1 MAAHRT
7 DIRRRLAATV
17 AGSPGRVSAALTA
30 GDGWAW
36 EHEAHRAVPAASTI
50 KLPLL
55 LAALAEVDAGR
66 LDLDDQVI
74 LPARRVGG
82 SGPLWL
88 LPSVAS
94 LPLDETLRLMVALS
108 DNDAANAVLDLVGT
122 AAVED
127 LLQRVPT
134 RHTRLQRRL
143 MDFAAARAGR
153 ENETSA
159 ADLVETVAAL
169 RRGRLVSAE
178 ATATAVGVL
187 RAQQLRAGLPGY
199 LPGDVA
205 VASKTGDLPGVRAEV
220 ALLERGNRWVAVAVT
235 ATGLAA
241 EGVDRGT
248 AVLPFFATLGE
259 VAAQLL

>member
-1 MAAHRT
+1 MAADRT
-7 DIRRRLAATV
+7 DVRHRLNV
-17 AGSPGRVSAALTA
+17 AVDGSPGQVSAALTA
-30 GDGWAW
+30 SDGWAW
-36 EHEAHRAVPAASTI
+36 EHEAHRTVPAASTV

-66 LDLDDQVI
+66 LRLDGEVL
-74 LPARRVGG
+74 LPTRRVGG

-122 AAVED
+122 TAVED

-143 MDFAAARAGR
+143 MDFAAAGDGR
-153 ENETSA
+153 ENETCA
-159 ADLVETVAAL
+159 ADLVAMMVAL
-169 RRGRLVSAE
+169 RRGQLLTVD
-178 ATATAVGVL
+178 ATAGAIGIL

-199 LPGDVA
+199 LPADVA
-205 VASKTGDLPGVRAEV
+205 VASKTGDLPGVRTEV
-220 ALLERGNRWVAVAVT
+220 ALLERGDRWVAVAVA